1 MPMFIAALFTVAMAW
16 KQAKCPLRE
25 DWIMMIWHIHTVEH
39 YSAMRKDEILPS
51 VTTWMD
57 LENIILRK
65 VSPSEKAKSHMI
77 SLICG
82 TEK

>member
-1 MPMFIAALFTVAMAW
+1 
-16 KQAKCPLRE
+16 
-25 DWIMMIWHIHTVEH
+25 MMIWHIHTVEH

-57 LENIILRK
+57 LENIIVRK